1 MKQYKHQEFEF
12 TPKQEVDRIAVLEEQ
27 VKKLTQDIQQLK
39 QLNAFLMRQDQR
51 SRSSFEQIQSRI
63 NSRK

>member
-12 TPKQEVDRIAVLEEQ
+12 NPNKPKEAKALEEQ
-27 VKKLTQDIQQLK
+27 IKNLENEVVKLTQRVE
-39 QLNAFLMRQDQR
+39 FLSRQDQR

-63 NSRK
+63 NARK

>member
-1 MKQYKHQEFEF
+1 MKQYKHQDFEF
-12 TPKQEVDRIAVLEEQ
+12 NPNKPKEARALEEQ
-27 VKKLTQDIQQLK
+27 VKHLESEVAKLTQRVE
-39 QLNAFLMRQDQR
+39 FLMRQDQR

>member
-12 TPKQEVDRIAVLEEQ
+12 ESKKDVDRIAVLEEQ
-27 VKKLTQDIQQLK
+27 IQNLTKEVQQLK
-39 QLNAFLMRQDQR
+39 QMNAFLMRQDQR

-63 NSRK
+63 NARK

>member
-12 TPKQEVDRIAVLEEQ
+12 NPKQDVDRIAVLEEQ
-27 VKKLTQDIQQLK
+27 VQKLTTEIQQLK
-39 QLNAFLMRQDQR
+39 QVNAFLMRQDQR

-63 NSRK
+63 SARK